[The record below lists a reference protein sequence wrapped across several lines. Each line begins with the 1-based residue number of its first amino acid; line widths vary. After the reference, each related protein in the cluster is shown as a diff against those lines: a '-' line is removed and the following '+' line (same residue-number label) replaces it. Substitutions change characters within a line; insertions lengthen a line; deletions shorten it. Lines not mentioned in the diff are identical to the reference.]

1 MWIVRPLGAGSSA
14 ANPQPTPPLWTVV
27 PSLSTGLDEGAWR
40 GHDHGML
47 APILA
52 AAALAGTPVL
62 NPQHLPRLP
71 ARGFAESTTN
81 GVVLQTLRGRAIGIL
96 RGLHVAE
103 PRATHGLLL
112 QDGRGQ
118 KLAYDAYERRLRP
131 VFPMPTRYSPGCRM
145 VDATMR
151 QELVVCGRRLVVV
164 FVRPFGAP
172 TRRVA
177 AGPRRGLGRWT
188 WAEFSPTG
196 TAILAQWSGECES
209 PSAYLIAGGRIRPYG
224 GSDTVESVGLGW
236 LADGRAVVSFWSGV
250 CGAGIPT
257 PGVYAVPRSGRPQ
270 RLMAFSGRL
279 APQLAMW
286 GG

>member
-1 MWIVRPLGAGSSA
+1 VDDGRRL
-14 ANPQPTPPLWTVV
+14 
-27 PSLSTGLDEGAWR
+27 R
-40 GHDHGML
+40 HDHLVL
-47 APILA
+47 APLLA

-62 NPQHLPRLP
+62 DPQHLPRLP
-71 ARGFAESTTN
+71 ARGFAESTPG
-81 GVVLQTLRGRAIGIL
+81 GVVLETLRGRAIGVL

-118 KLAYDAYERRLRP
+118 KLAYDPYERRVRP
-131 VFPMPTRYSPGCRM
+131 VFPMPTRFAPGCRM

-151 QELVVCGRRLVVV
+151 QELVVCGRHLDVVL
-164 FVRPFGAP
+164 VRPGGTP

-196 TAILAQWSGECES
+196 TAVLAQWSGECES

-224 GSDTVESVGLGW
+224 GSDTIESVGLGW
-236 LADGRAVVSFWSGV
+236 LPDGRAVVSFWSGV

-257 PGVYAVPRSGRPQ
+257 PGVYAVPRRGRSQ
-270 RLMAFSGRL
+270 RLMSFSGRL
-279 APQLAMW
+279 APELAMW